1 MSKITPARTFT
12 AAAGAP
18 AAAAATLPVCHIFVD
33 ASNVNVTDA
42 NIPGLSAIAHR
53 GFGAVHTAV
62 VIGTTPGPS
71 NKEALWKNLGYNAEF
86 TVRPPGTPESVF
98 NVDATLVAWIYRTKD
113 NYRFQKST
121 IVLVTG
127 DGNNND
133 GKPNFREVVQTLLE
147 QDWNVKLVCL
157 RPNPVYCTMQRQFPK
172 SMEILRVNVPMIAAE
187 NCSSDAV
194 VGRPQVKEAPV
205 APARPTG
212 TARQLPQPVH
222 GFKPAPLPLPPLPL
236 PPLPSVVAVS
246 SAAQPVGGHAKLE
259 PQKLPRSQSKVV
271 ARQTAAP
278 PTEASQVVARQTA
291 APPTEAS
298 RADLLLKIVEQA
310 IASGCTS
317 FTASVGPSSAS
328 FTTR

>member
-1 MSKITPARTFT
+1 
-12 AAAGAP
+12 
-18 AAAAATLPVCHIFVD
+18 
-33 ASNVNVTDA
+33 VNVTDA

-86 TVRPPGTPESVF
+86 TVRAPGTPESVY

-113 NYRFQKST
+113 SYRFQKST

-212 TARQLPQPVH
+212 TARQPLQPVH
-222 GFKPAPLPLPPLPL
+222 SFKPAPLPS
-236 PPLPSVVAVS
+236 PPLPSVEAVS
-246 SAAQPVGGHAKLE
+246 SAAQPVGGLAKLE
-259 PQKLPRSQSKVV
+259 PQKLPRSQSK
-271 ARQTAAP
+271 
-278 PTEASQVVARQTA
+278 VVARQTA